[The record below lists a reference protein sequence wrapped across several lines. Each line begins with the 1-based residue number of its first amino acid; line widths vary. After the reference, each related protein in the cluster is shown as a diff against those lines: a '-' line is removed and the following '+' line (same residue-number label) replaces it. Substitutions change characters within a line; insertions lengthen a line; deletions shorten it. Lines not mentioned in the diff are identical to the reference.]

1 MNTEP
6 ERLVT
11 IKNKEIIPMVT
22 HYQREIDDKEMKIKV
37 YIGGRVEALMRDK
50 QSPPPADFSKLEPR
64 HISFP
69 SRDAAEKYVRAH
81 PDSQV
86 KEWKDA
92 IEYFTKWRD
101 RLLKQRNKPEVKVP
115 ADDFGSAVLTTD
127 GFRRLTDPKVP

>member
-11 IKNKEIIPMVT
+11 IKQKEIMPMVT

-37 YIGGRVEALMRDK
+37 YIGGRIEALMRDK
-50 QSPPPADFSKLEPR
+50 QSPAPADFTKLEPQ

-81 PDSQV
+81 PDSQI
-86 KEWKDA
+86 KEWKDD
-92 IEYFTKWRD
+92 IEYFKKWRD
-101 RLLKQRNKPEVKVP
+101 SLLDQRDKYEVKVP
-115 ADDFGSAVLTTD
+115 ADDFGSAVLSTD
-127 GFRRLTDPKVP
+127 GFRKLTDPNIP